1 MTGTEDLSYRK
12 ITENIAG
19 KLDLLEAYLFYC
31 LALCSDCYTMVSNV
45 KQEPLTEFYGIKK
58 EEQVRQWLHKFED
71 LNLIQID
78 KHPIKG
84 KYGSFDRC
92 RYILNTEHYVLISN
106 KLYNEPISRQ
116 LKGFLVLL
124 KCKCL
129 NGTNTC
135 QYTQSELAKELN
147 ISPSSVSRY
156 LKQAEEKGYIKKD
169 DKGIHLKDRKMFI
182 ITSESTFAISR
193 TSIPIF
199 LLMKILQREKFTTI
213 TNNVPIIG
221 SGDFSY
227 CLLIY

>member
-1 MTGTEDLSYRK
+1 MTGTELSYRK

-45 KQEPLTEFYGIKK
+45 KQETLTEFYGIKK

-92 RYILNTEHYVLISN
+92 KYILNTEHYVLISK
-106 KLYNEPISRQ
+106 KLYSEPISRQ

-135 QYTQSELAKELN
+135 KYIQSELAKELS
-147 ISPSSVSRY
+147 ISPSSISRY
-156 LKQAEEKGYIKKD
+156 LKQAEDSGYIKGMIKEYIL
-169 DKGIHLKDRKMFI
+169 KTGRCSSLPLKLHLHLQRM
-182 ITSESTFAISR
+182 
-193 TSIPIF
+193 SIPIF
-199 LLMKILQREKFTTI
+199 SLMKI
-213 TNNVPIIG
+213 
-221 SGDFSY
+221 
-227 CLLIY
+227 

>member
-1 MTGTEDLSYRK
+1 MTGTELSYRR
-12 ITENIAG
+12 ITETIAG

-31 LALCSDCYTMVSNV
+31 LALCSDCYTMISNV
-45 KQEPLTEFYGIKK
+45 KQEALTEFYGIKK
-58 EEQVRQWLHKFED
+58 EEQIRQWLHKFES

-92 RYILNTEHYVLISN
+92 RYTLNTEHYVLISK
-106 KLYNEPISRQ
+106 KLYSEPISRQ

-135 QYTQSELAKELN
+135 QYIQNELAQVLN
-147 ISPSSVSRY
+147 ISPSTVSRY
-156 LKQAEEKGYIKKD
+156 LKQAEDSGYIKRD

-182 ITSESTFAISR
+182 ITSETSFALVKNIYPNILTDEDIAER
-193 TSIPIF
+193 
-199 LLMKILQREKFTTI
+199 KIHNYNE
-213 TNNVPIIG
+213 
-221 SGDFSY
+221 
-227 CLLIY
+227 

>member
-1 MTGTEDLSYRK
+1 
-12 ITENIAG
+12 
-19 KLDLLEAYLFYC
+19 
-31 LALCSDCYTMVSNV
+31 MVSNV

-116 LKGFLVLL
+116 LKGFLILL

-182 ITSESTFAISR
+182 ITSESTFALVKNIYPNILTDEDIAER
-193 TSIPIF
+193 
-199 LLMKILQREKFTTI
+199 KIHNYNE
-213 TNNVPIIG
+213 
-221 SGDFSY
+221 
-227 CLLIY
+227 

>member
-45 KQEPLTEFYGIKK
+45 KQETLTEFYGIKK

-92 RYILNTEHYVLISN
+92 RYILNTEHYVFISK
-106 KLYNEPISRQ
+106 KLYSEPISRQ

-129 NGTNTC
+129 NATNTC

-156 LKQAEEKGYIKKD
+156 LKQAEDCGYIKGMIKEYTL
-169 DKGIHLKDRKMFI
+169 KTGRCSSLPLNQHLHL
-182 ITSESTFAISR
+182 SR
-193 TSIPIF
+193 MSIPVS
-199 LLMKILQREKFTTI
+199 LLMKI
-213 TNNVPIIG
+213 
-221 SGDFSY
+221 
-227 CLLIY
+227 

>member
-1 MTGTEDLSYRK
+1 MTGKEDLSYRK

-45 KQEPLTEFYGIKK
+45 KQEALTEL
-58 EEQVRQWLHKFED
+58 RQWLHKFEN

-92 RYILNTEHYVLISN
+92 KYTLNTEHYVLISK
-106 KLYNEPISRQ
+106 KLYSEPISRQ

-129 NGTNTC
+129 NATNTC

-147 ISPSSVSRY
+147 ISPSSISRY
-156 LKQAEEKGYIKKD
+156 LKQAEDCGYIKRN
-169 DKGIHLKDRKMFI
+169 DKGIHLKDRKIFI
-182 ITSESTFAISR
+182 ITSESTFAFVKNVYSNILTDEDIAER
-193 TSIPIF
+193 
-199 LLMKILQREKFTTI
+199 KIHNYNE
-213 TNNVPIIG
+213 
-221 SGDFSY
+221 
-227 CLLIY
+227 

>member
-1 MTGTEDLSYRK
+1 MTGTELSYRR
-12 ITENIAG
+12 ITETIAG

-31 LALCSDCYTMVSNV
+31 LALCSDCYTMISNV
-45 KQEPLTEFYGIKK
+45 KQEALAEFYGIKK
-58 EEQVRQWLHKFED
+58 EEQIRQWLHKFES

-92 RYILNTEHYVLISN
+92 RYTLNTEHYVLISK
-106 KLYNEPISRQ
+106 KLYSEPISRQ

-135 QYTQSELAKELN
+135 QYIQNELAQVLN
-147 ISPSSVSRY
+147 ISPSTVSRY
-156 LKQAEEKGYIKKD
+156 LKQAEDSGYIKRD

-182 ITSESTFAISR
+182 ITSETSFALVKNIY
-193 TSIPIF
+193 PN
-199 LLMKILQREKFTTI
+199 ILTDADMAERKVHNYNE
-213 TNNVPIIG
+213 
-221 SGDFSY
+221 
-227 CLLIY
+227 

>member
-1 MTGTEDLSYRK
+1 MTGTELSYRR
-12 ITENIAG
+12 ITETIAG

-31 LALCSDCYTMVSNV
+31 LALCSDCCTMVSNV
-45 KQEPLTEFYGIKK
+45 KQEALTEFYGIKK
-58 EEQVRQWLHKFED
+58 EEQIRQWLHKFES

-92 RYILNTEHYVLISN
+92 RYTLNTEHYVLISK
-106 KLYNEPISRQ
+106 KLYSEPISRQ

-135 QYTQSELAKELN
+135 QYIQSVLAQVLN
-147 ISPSSVSRY
+147 ISPSTVSRY
-156 LKQAEEKGYIKKD
+156 LKQAEDSGYIKRD

-182 ITSESTFAISR
+182 ITSESTFAFIKNVYPNILTDEDIAER
-193 TSIPIF
+193 
-199 LLMKILQREKFTTI
+199 KIHNYNE
-213 TNNVPIIG
+213 
-221 SGDFSY
+221 
-227 CLLIY
+227 

>member
-1 MTGTEDLSYRK
+1 MTGTELSYRR
-12 ITENIAG
+12 ITETIAG

-31 LALCSDCYTMVSNV
+31 LALCSDCYTMISNV
-45 KQEPLTEFYGIKK
+45 KQEALTEFYGIKK
-58 EEQVRQWLHKFED
+58 EEQIRQWLHKFES

-92 RYILNTEHYVLISN
+92 RYTLNTEHYVLISK
-106 KLYNEPISRQ
+106 KLYSEPISRQ

-135 QYTQSELAKELN
+135 QYIQSELAQVLN
-147 ISPSSVSRY
+147 ISPSTISRY
-156 LKQAEEKGYIKKD
+156 LKQAEDSGYIKRD

-182 ITSESTFAISR
+182 ITSETSFALVKNIY
-193 TSIPIF
+193 PN
-199 LLMKILQREKFTTI
+199 ILTDEDMAERKVHNYNE
-213 TNNVPIIG
+213 
-221 SGDFSY
+221 
-227 CLLIY
+227 